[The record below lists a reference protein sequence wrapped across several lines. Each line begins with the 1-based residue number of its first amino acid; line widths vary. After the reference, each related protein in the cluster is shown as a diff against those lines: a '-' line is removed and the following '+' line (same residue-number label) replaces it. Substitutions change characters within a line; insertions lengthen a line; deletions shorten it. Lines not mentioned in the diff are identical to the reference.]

1 MHLAEIRI
9 ENFRLFGTGDSILVL
24 PFRAGLNVLVG
35 ENDSGKTAIV
45 DAIRFALG
53 TTSQDFQRFSDEDF
67 HVCQVARTTD
77 AGEASVR
84 VPAGSG
90 GRFVLVRD
98 LKWVKPMTFHVN
110 VAR

>member
-1 MHLAEIRI
+1 MAPV
-9 ENFRLFGTGDSILVL
+9 TGDDVKYEAVQ
-24 PFRAGLNVLVG
+24 FGGAGAPATVSV
-35 ENDSGKTAIV
+35 SGAFPSSATVIV
-45 DAIRFALG
+45 
-53 TTSQDFQRFSDEDF
+53 TDEDF
-67 HVCQVARTTD
+67 HVVQVARTTD